1 MKVKQVIKKIESKM
15 SHRSLSTPFPH
26 QVKLVV
32 VGDGTVGKT
41 CLLTVFVD
49 KKFPTDYEPTIFNN
63 LQYKIMI
70 DGMVRYLLNFFTLYF
85 LGYYLYRGNA
95 EEYLIMPSPYYV
107 GN

>member
-1 MKVKQVIKKIESKM
+1 MKVKQAIKNIESKM

-70 DGMVRYLLNFFTLYF
+70 DGMVRYLLNFFTLY
-85 LGYYLYRGNA
+85 YIYI
-95 EEYLIMPSPYYV
+95 EEMPK
-107 GN
+107 NIL

>member
-1 MKVKQVIKKIESKM
+1 MKYWLGCMKVKQVIKKIESKM

-85 LGYYLYRGNA
+85 LGYYIYI
-95 EEYLIMPSPYYV
+95 EEMP
-107 GN
+107 NKIL

>member
-1 MKVKQVIKKIESKM
+1 MKYWLGCMKVKQVIKKIESKM

-85 LGYYLYRGNA
+85 LGYY
-95 EEYLIMPSPYYV
+95 I
-107 GN
+107 